1 VAAIVLDGITKQFP
15 DGTTAVRSL
24 DLSIADG
31 ELMVLVGPS
40 GCGKTTALR
49 LVAGLEEVT
58 EGTIFIGD
66 RPVNDVEPR
75 DRDIAMVFQSYALY
89 PHLTVR
95 QNMAFSLKYR
105 RGSGKD
111 EIGRRVAEAAR
122 ILELEPLLERKPRQ
136 LSGGQRQ
143 RVAMGRAIVRQPQA
157 FLMDEPLSNLDAKL
171 RVQMRAEIAR
181 LQRSLGVTTIYVT
194 HDQTEAMTL
203 GSRVAV
209 IRHGELQQVAPPQ
222 ELYLR
227 PANLFVASFIGSP
240 AMNLIEASVERGDG
254 GPQVCFG
261 PHRLAIGEKPV
272 REHPALERYLGRKVV
287 LGIRPEHLE
296 DASLARDAAAGSV
309 IGVTVELREELGS
322 EVDLHCAVGVAPL
335 HPAGLGSEVDA
346 DRDAGGLGAVS
357 ARVLAGTEGA
367 GALAG
372 TEGAEGVEDAPASA
386 PAQVAGP
393 PGAAPLAAP
402 AGPVPSVLAATIVAR
417 VDPRTTLQV
426 GEQARV
432 QVDLAALHFFDPE
445 TGTSLRG

>member
-1 VAAIVLDGITKQFP
+1 
-15 DGTTAVRSL
+15 
-24 DLSIADG
+24 
-31 ELMVLVGPS
+31 MVLVGPS

-58 EGTIFIGD
+58 AGTIFIGD
-66 RPVNDVEPR
+66 RPVNDMEPR

-105 RGSGKD
+105 GGSSKD

-240 AMNLIEASVERGDG
+240 AMNLIEASLERGDG
-254 GPQVCFG
+254 SPQACFG
-261 PHRLAIGEKPV
+261 PHRLAIGERAT

-296 DASLARDAAAGSV
+296 DASLAHGAAPGSV
-309 IGVTVELREELGS
+309 IDVTVELREELGS
-322 EVDLHCAVGVAPL
+322 EVDLHCAMGVAPL
-335 HPAGLGSEVDA
+335 HPAGLGGDEADLDA
-346 DRDAGGLGAVS
+346 DGAAAGTDEAAGTDAAADAG
-357 ARVLAGTEGA
+357 RAG
-367 GALAG
+367 
-372 TEGAEGVEDAPASA
+372 S
-386 PAQVAGP
+386 
-393 PGAAPLAAP
+393 
-402 AGPVPSVLAATIVAR
+402 VPLAATIVAR
-417 VDPRTTLQV
+417 MDPRTTLQV
-426 GEQARV
+426 G
-432 QVDLAALHFFDPE
+432 
-445 TGTSLRG
+445 